1 MLPIENK
8 KLSQYLDELAEEY
21 KELLYSRFLE
31 EADPN
36 DELSLTTLLRIDSA
50 IKEPLT
56 TDYKKQKRAKT
67 LSSLIGLVYS
77 FLGLVFLL
85 ILYLQET
92 QFSEK
97 KTMVDY
103 SLFLIAIGMVLCLT
117 ALFVSLFGKKNKEKV
132 NKDTLKSKKYYEY
145 EIVSLWRELEGIV
158 NDLSKKTGQKNN
170 HSVIDFLWGN
180 HLISIEENKDLKKVL
195 RARNTIVHSAE
206 NNYSINDYMQF
217 VTMITKVNEKLKELI
232 GLN

>member
-1 MLPIENK
+1 MLHVENK

-56 TDYKKQKRAKT
+56 TDYKKQKKAKKI
-67 LSSLIGLVYS
+67 SALIGLVYS
-77 FLGLVFLL
+77 LLGLVFLL

-92 QFSEK
+92 QLSGK
-97 KTMVDY
+97 NTLVDN
-103 SLFLIAIGMVLCLT
+103 SLLLIAIGMVMTLT
-117 ALFVSLFGKKNKEKV
+117 SIFVTFFSNNNKGKV
-132 NKDTLKSKKYYEY
+132 TKDTLTSKKYYEY

-158 NDLSKKTGQKNN
+158 NDLRKKPGQRNSN
-170 HSVIDFLWGN
+170 SVIDFLWGN
-180 HLISIEENKDLKKVL
+180 HLITIEENKDLKKVL
-195 RARNTIVHSAE
+195 RARNTIVHSEE
-206 NNYSINDYMQF
+206 NSFTLNDYMQL
-217 VTMITKVNEKLKELI
+217 VSMITKVNEKLKNLL
-232 GLN
+232 GLD